1 MRKRT
6 YARVDSAAKAALKKK
21 VALAAAIPLAL
32 YLLASFLFGEMGL
45 VKYYRMK
52 HQQQTLVQEIAEL
65 KNDNVRLLREVH
77 ALRNDA
83 AYIEKLARDNLGLA
97 RPGEIIYYYGDASA
111 K

>member
-1 MRKRT
+1 MGKRK
-6 YARVDSAAKAALKKK
+6 YARVDSAARAAFKKK
-21 VALAAAIPLAL
+21 AALAAAIPLAL

-52 HQQQTLVQEIAEL
+52 HQHASLAQEIEDL
-65 KNDNVRLLREVH
+65 KADNVRLLREVH

-83 AYIEKLARDNLGLA
+83 AYIETLARDNLGLA